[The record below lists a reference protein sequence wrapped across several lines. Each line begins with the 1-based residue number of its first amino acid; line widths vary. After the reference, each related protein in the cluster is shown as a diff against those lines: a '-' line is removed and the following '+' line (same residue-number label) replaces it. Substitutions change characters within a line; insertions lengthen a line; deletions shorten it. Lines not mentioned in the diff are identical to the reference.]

1 MMDNA
6 TFRESMNAVAVAAS
20 KVSAQEPGIH
30 DLLACLGDLAK
41 ENRGLS
47 YQIRDNLF
55 GLIPTEGNSCE
66 KTIGCAKDA
75 VVLSFVVSLGLA
87 IYVEKRFGA
96 YSWLF
101 LVIAFLSFLVSIIM
115 LVVIIVNNTNVDSY
129 VAENQMRYE
138 MLVYQYENDIY
149 DNDNDLGK
157 RELMEDIQKW
167 NEDLAYRRKSQD
179 DFWVGIFYP
188 NVHDQFEFIELK

>member
-1 MMDNA
+1 MI
-6 TFRESMNAVAVAAS
+6 FWLV
-20 KVSAQEPGIH
+20 
-30 DLLACLGDLAK
+30 LL
-41 ENRGLS
+41 
-47 YQIRDNLF
+47 
-55 GLIPTEGNSCE
+55 LI
-66 KTIGCAKDA
+66 
-75 VVLSFVVSLGLA
+75 VVSLGLA
-87 IYVEKRFGA
+87 TYVEKRFGD

-101 LVIAFLSFLVSIIM
+101 LVIAFLSFIVSIIM
-115 LVVIIVNNTNVDSY
+115 LVVIIVDNTNVDAY

>member
-1 MMDNA
+1 MI
-6 TFRESMNAVAVAAS
+6 FWLV
-20 KVSAQEPGIH
+20 
-30 DLLACLGDLAK
+30 L
-41 ENRGLS
+41 
-47 YQIRDNLF
+47 
-55 GLIPTEGNSCE
+55 
-66 KTIGCAKDA
+66 
-75 VVLSFVVSLGLA
+75 LSFVISLGLA
-87 IYVEKRFGA
+87 IYVEKRFGD

-101 LVIAFLSFLVSIIM
+101 LVITFLSFLVSIIM
-115 LVVIIVNNTNVDSY
+115 LVVIIVNNTNVDAY

-157 RELMEDIQKW
+157 RDLMEDIQKW
-167 NEDLAYRRKSQD
+167 NEDLAYRRKAQD

>member
-1 MMDNA
+1 
-6 TFRESMNAVAVAAS
+6 
-20 KVSAQEPGIH
+20 
-30 DLLACLGDLAK
+30 
-41 ENRGLS
+41 
-47 YQIRDNLF
+47 
-55 GLIPTEGNSCE
+55 
-66 KTIGCAKDA
+66 
-75 VVLSFVVSLGLA
+75 
-87 IYVEKRFGA
+87 
-96 YSWLF
+96 
-101 LVIAFLSFLVSIIM
+101 
-115 LVVIIVNNTNVDSY
+115 
-129 VAENQMRYE
+129 MRYE

>member
-1 MMDNA
+1 MI
-6 TFRESMNAVAVAAS
+6 FWLV
-20 KVSAQEPGIH
+20 
-30 DLLACLGDLAK
+30 L
-41 ENRGLS
+41 
-47 YQIRDNLF
+47 
-55 GLIPTEGNSCE
+55 
-66 KTIGCAKDA
+66 
-75 VVLSFVVSLGLA
+75 LSFVISLGLA
-87 IYVEKRFGA
+87 IYVEKRFGD

-101 LVIAFLSFLVSIIM
+101 LVITFLSFLVSIIM
-115 LVVIIVNNTNVDSY
+115 LIVIIVNNTNVDAY

-157 RELMEDIQKW
+157 RDLMEDVQKW
-167 NEDLAYRRKSQD
+167 NEDLAYRRKAQD